1 MTELEGILQRLGAK
15 DGVPLISNGLVI
27 LKEGDITFIAPE
39 VQVQA
44 MILLHHNEYPTFPPE
59 GFTWLRGDDLV
70 SWFFLPVSTIQGMWG
85 KVVNAIKET
94 YPWFKVV

>member
-1 MTELEGILQRLGAK
+1 MSELEGILQRLGVK
-15 DGVPLISNGLVI
+15 EGTPWIGNGMVI

-39 VQVQA
+39 TQVQA
-44 MILLHHNEYPTFPPE
+44 MILLHHGEYPTFPPQ

-70 SWFFLPVSTIQGMWG
+70 SWLFLPPSTVQGMWG

-94 YPWFKVV
+94 YPWYKVI